1 MTGVTA
7 ARADGPAPLAGLAAI
22 PDSLGL
28 SAAPLGLLA
37 VVLGVLDFLDFPSG
51 ASASAAGTAA
61 SAGVARRF
69 SGSSADL
76 MTRAYVSVIRFS
88 RSAV

>member
-7 ARADGPAPLAGLAAI
+7 ARADGPAPLAGFAAI

-28 SAAPLGLLA
+28 SAPLGLLA

>member
-7 ARADGPAPLAGLAAI
+7 PRADGLALLAGFAVI

-37 VVLGVLDFLDFPSG
+37 VVLGVLDFLDFPPG
-51 ASASAAGTAA
+51 ASASAAGTAP